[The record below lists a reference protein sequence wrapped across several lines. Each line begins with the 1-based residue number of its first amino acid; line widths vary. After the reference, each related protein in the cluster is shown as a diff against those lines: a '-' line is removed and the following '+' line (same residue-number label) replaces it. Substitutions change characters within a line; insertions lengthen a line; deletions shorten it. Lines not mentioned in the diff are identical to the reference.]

1 MDMDHAEELYRSSL
15 VIDLRMPNFQESDV
29 GLEMVRKSGMTMGL
43 AGVND
48 AQELIARKR
57 FIDEHP
63 DTVRFATT
71 AADIEAAREE
81 GTMAVMYSLEHPT
94 PLEHACS
101 DYTPVLKYHL
111 TLTQQLYDLGL
122 RAIQLTYN
130 RRTMFGDGCTER
142 TDCGLSWYGVDLVE
156 KMDELGMLLQ
166 LSHCGERT
174 TLDAIELSK
183 NPVCISH
190 SGCKA
195 VYDHPRSKSDEVI
208 RAMAKKGG
216 VIGIYV
222 LPFFVSGKTD
232 GLSVNDVIDHID
244 HVVRLVG
251 IDHVAI
257 GTDLSLVPSS
267 VAEGQSAQWRR
278 LKYEPSRNP
287 RYAHFTNEIDQ
298 RPPRTIPGLGGE
310 DKILNLTRGLV
321 ARGYADSDIKKIL
334 GENALRVIR
343 DVCG

>member
-1 MDMDHAEELYRSSL
+1 MDHAEELYTSSL

-29 GLEMVRKSGMTMGL
+29 GLDMIRRARMTMGL
-43 AGVND
+43 AGIND
-48 AQELIARKR
+48 AEELIARKR
-57 FIDEHP
+57 FIDDHP
-63 DTVRFATT
+63 ETVRFATT
-71 AADIEAAREE
+71 AGDIEAARTD

-94 PLEHACS
+94 PLERGCS

-111 TLTQQLYDLGL
+111 VLTEQLYDLGL
-122 RAIQLTYN
+122 RAIQFAYN
-130 RRTMFGDGCTER
+130 RRTTFGDGCTER
-142 TDCGLSWYGVDLVE
+142 TDAGLSWYGVDLVE

-166 LSHCGERT
+166 LSHTGERT
-174 TLDAIELSK
+174 TLDTIELSK

-222 LPFFVSGKTD
+222 LPFFVSGKTENLNVD
-232 GLSVNDVIDHID
+232 DVIDHID
-244 HVVRLVG
+244 HVVKLVG

-267 VAEGQSAQWRR
+267 VAAGQSAQWKR

-287 RYAHFTNEIDQ
+287 TYAHFANEIDQ
-298 RPPRTIPGLGGE
+298 RPPQTIPGLDGE
-310 DKILNLTRGLV
+310 DKVLNLTRGLL
-321 ARGYADSDIKKIL
+321 ARGYVDSDVKKIL
-334 GENALRVIR
+334 GENALRVIQQ
-343 DVCG
+343 VCG